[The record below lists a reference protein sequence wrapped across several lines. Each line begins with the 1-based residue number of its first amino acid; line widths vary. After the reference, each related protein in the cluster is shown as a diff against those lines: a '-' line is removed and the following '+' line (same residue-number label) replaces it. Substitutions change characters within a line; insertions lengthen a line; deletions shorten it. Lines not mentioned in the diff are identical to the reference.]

1 MQSPLKKLR
10 GSGAV
15 VALLAGSLSLVGV
28 FASTS
33 IARASVLPASIDPG
47 TPYIEICKVFTT
59 PPINVTTPAS
69 FWFKVSLDGGNWTKN
84 VSVTSGTCSDPI
96 AVPSASADYTIT
108 EVWDTWYAVTA
119 ITAAIPPG
127 TYLLSSSCVKGVC
140 TPDKPVSAGWAD
152 VSVTKGSVST
162 VTFTNALV
170 TGYTEICKS
179 TTSGLTGNE
188 TFTLTGAD
196 GYTSTVTVP
205 VGGCSDPIEV
215 PAGPLCVTENGTN
228 LYVTSITAYE
238 DNDPKFNILLGSSL
252 AAGTATV
259 WVVPNTDASEV
270 SVVNYVDDV
279 VGLKVCKVWY
289 GPQESN
295 LSLQPQ
301 GLKTTYT
308 FTETAKNAAGNGP
321 STAPAS
327 FSLKAGQCS
336 FITNYAPGTV
346 VTITEAPQPGTK
358 VALISASGAE
368 SEVAAVAP
376 AVNPDL
382 ANATVSIVIGA
393 PTTGVPGNEADVT
406 FVNTL
411 ADPSTLKICK
421 DAAAGSGPFTFT
433 VAGPQYVT
441 GVTGEPDAIAPASFK
456 VSVVGGSCSLLTAPL
471 NDLPYNAT
479 ELVTESAT
487 TGWAATAI
495 SSNFTNVSR
504 WELGPMFVPTTE
516 PVLSAIKLGS
526 SGTTSSA
533 DVTMSEGPSE
543 TIVTWTNIDPPVVAA
558 PAPVTVANP
567 GGSNVGTT
575 TAPDT
580 VDAVSVAA
588 TLSQRVQRMAD
599 ETLIL
604 KLRAEIKAANYKLS
618 HKLSHKLHPA
628 ARAAELKW
636 LRLLRAEVRH
646 LLALMRKL

>member
-15 VALLAGSLSLVGV
+15 VALLAGSLTLVGV
-28 FASTS
+28 FVSTS
-33 IARASVLPASIDPG
+33 SASATGLPNNIDPRY
-47 TPYIEICKVFTT
+47 PYVEICKVFTT
-59 PPINVTTPAS
+59 PPISVTTPAS
-69 FWFKVSLDGGNWTKN
+69 FWFKVSLDEGNWSTI

-96 AVPSASADYTIT
+96 RVPADGASTYTIS
-108 EVWDTWYAVTA
+108 EAWQPWYAVTA

-127 TYLLSSSCVKGVC
+127 SYLLSSSCVQGVC

-152 VSVTKGSVST
+152 VSVTDGSVST

-170 TGYTEICKS
+170 TGYTEICKT

-188 TFTLTGAD
+188 TFTLTGED

-215 PAGPLCVTENGTN
+215 PAGTLCVTENGTN

-238 DNDPKFNILLGSSL
+238 DNDPRFNILKDSDL
-252 AAGTATV
+252 ATGTAKV
-259 WVVPNTDASEV
+259 GVFPNTDASEV

-279 VGLKVCKVWY
+279 VGLKVCKVWL
-289 GPQESN
+289 GPN

-301 GLKTTYT
+301 GLKTSYT

-358 VALISASGAE
+358 VALISDSGAE

-376 AVNPDL
+376 AVNPDV

-411 ADPSTLKICK
+411 ADASTLKICK

-441 GVTGEPDAIAPASFK
+441 GVTGEPKAIAPASFK

-487 TGWAATAI
+487 KGWAATAI
-495 SSNFTNVSR
+495 SSNFTHVSV
-504 WELGPMFVPTTE
+504 WEFGPMFVPTTE
-516 PVLSAIKLGS
+516 PVLSAINLGS

-567 GGSNVGTT
+567 GGTNVGTT

-646 LLALMRKL
+646 LRALMRKL